1 MPAKENKTYFAVIDT
16 NVIISALLSHYSDA
30 ATSLMLDYLFKGFI
44 IPLYNEEILS
54 EYSNVLHREKFKFP
68 EELISRVLK
77 VVTDKGISSDRV
89 FADFDFP
96 DPKDVVFYEVA
107 LSKDDAYLV
116 TGNIKHFPRVD
127 FVVTPAEMIEIMS
140 S

>member
-68 EELISRVLK
+68 EELISRLLK

-116 TGNIKHFPRVD
+116 TGNIKHFPRAD
-127 FVVTPAEMIEIMS
+127 FVVTPAEMIEILNS
-140 S
+140 

>member
-1 MPAKENKTYFAVIDT
+1 MPVKESKVYFAVIDT

-30 ATSLMLDYLFKGFI
+30 ATSLMLDYLFKGLV

-54 EYSNVLHREKFKFP
+54 EYSNVLHRGKFKFP

-77 VVTDKGISSDRV
+77 VMTEKGISADRV
-89 FADFDFP
+89 SAEFDFP

-107 LSKDDAYLV
+107 LSKEDAYLV
-116 TGNIKHFPRVD
+116 TGNIKHFPKVN
-127 FVVTPAEMIEIMS
+127 FVVTPAEMIDIMNS
-140 S
+140 

>member
-116 TGNIKHFPRVD
+116 TGNIKHFPRAD
-127 FVVTPAEMIEIMS
+127 FVVTPAEMIEILNS
-140 S
+140 